1 MEWFRRGRF
10 LLDAVGSSVG
20 HVKDSL
26 RLAALA
32 TVAIPGLNVVAAR
45 ATQRETSDFLYG
57 GALDAEGN
65 SWVIQEPRHAAAALA
80 MDAEGAFLDQLNKL
94 SRKDALPFATVQVAG
109 STSTGADGQWT
120 AIVFP
125 ALEGHELDFRELT
138 PGPGV
143 TRSLARALAA
153 IHELPLGL
161 ITDAGLPIY
170 TPETYRQRRLAEL
183 DDAAHTGKVPANLL
197 SRWEHALEDVSLWRF
212 APAVVHGD
220 MAPENVL
227 VDHRAV
233 SAVLNWASVHVGDPA
248 EDLAWLYAGAP
259 EESLDTLE
267 EGYSIGRHEQPDPH
281 LADRAL
287 LYSELALA
295 RWLMHGVRLHSEQI
309 VADATDMLT
318 DLSQQVRATAPVIDL
333 GPSTEV
339 RVSASVPS
347 ADPPQSTSSAEAAH
361 AAAPAED
368 WTVSG
373 SLSEPRSG
381 TPAPN
386 DAPTAPTTSTA
397 L

>member
-1 MEWFRRGRF
+1 MHR
-10 LLDAVGSSVG
+10 LAPSVG
-20 HVKDSL
+20 GVKDSL

-32 TVAIPGLNVVAAR
+32 TVAVPGLKVVAAR
-45 ATQRETSDFLYG
+45 ATQRETSDFRYG
-57 GALDAEGN
+57 GALDDQGN

-80 MDAEGAFLDQLNKL
+80 LDTERAFLDQLASL
-94 SRKDALPFATVQVAG
+94 PRRDYLPFATVAVAG
-109 STSTGADGQWT
+109 TAPAAGEQGWT

-125 ALEGHELDFRELT
+125 ALEGHELDYRELT
-138 PGPGV
+138 PGPGT
-143 TRSLARALAA
+143 TRSLARAIAA
-153 IHELPLGL
+153 IHELPHA
-161 ITDAGLPIY
+161 IVDAAGLPVY

-183 DDAAHTGKVPANLL
+183 DDAARTGKVPAVLL
-197 SRWEHALEDVSLWRF
+197 SRWEHSLEDVSLWRF

-220 MAPENVL
+220 LATENVL
-227 VDHRAV
+227 VHNRAV
-233 SAVLNWASVHVGDPA
+233 TAVLNWASVHVGDPA

-295 RWLMHGVRLHSEQI
+295 RWLMHGVRLDAQQI
-309 VADATDMLT
+309 VDDATAMLT
-318 DLSQQVRATAPVIDL
+318 DLAAQVRAATPVMDLGTTTPVMDPGVAPV
-333 GPSTEV
+333 
-339 RVSASVPS
+339 
-347 ADPPQSTSSAEAAH
+347 ADS
-361 AAAPAED
+361 AAAVGASAPSPAED

-373 SLSEPRSG
+373 SLSESRAG
-381 TPAPN
+381 APAPS